1 MLRRMT
7 KLNPYAEALGDRD
20 PLEVLRSTPAALR
33 AELAAHPAATDHR
46 PGEKR
51 WSAREVVCHLADAE
65 IVQGWRLRQALAQPH
80 HHIQPFQQDDW
91 AERYA
96 AYELEDALSAFLALR
111 QFTLRLLATLKPADY
126 ERPLTHPDRGTMTVQ
141 VFVESFAGHDLTH
154 LDQLRRNWR
163 DLAGAGAAG

>member
-7 KLNPYAEALGDRD
+7 KVNPYAEALGDRD

-33 AELAAHPAATDHR
+33 AELAAQ
-46 PGEKR
+46 
-51 WSAREVVCHLADAE
+51 
-65 IVQGWRLRQALAQPH
+65 QG
-80 HHIQPFQQDDW
+80 DW

-96 AYELEDALSAFLALR
+96 AYELEDALGAFLALR

-126 ERPLTHPDRGTMTVQ
+126 ERPLTHPERGTMTVR
-141 VFVESFAGHDLTH
+141 VFLESFAGHDLTH